1 MQHPTSCT
9 ASRGLSQTWSRRRSA
24 GLSRKAPMR
33 RQATDRPCLSAN
45 RRPTASPNTLLTP
58 VDAVRPRNNH
68 LVDEAVAPIEPDRVM
83 RTRIDD
89 ATHTLSPRR
98 LEHIPGSDHVVGQDL
113 VPRVLAWDRAE
124 VDNAI

>member
-33 RQATDRPCLSAN
+33 RQATDRLAEHL
-45 RRPTASPNTLLTP
+45 AHP
-58 VDAVRPRNNH
+58 VDAVRPRNDH

-98 LEHIPGSDHVVGQDL
+98 LEHVPGSDHVVGQDL